1 MNKSAD
7 IKTAVI
13 YETDGRIGRTV
24 SSAIARL
31 ILDYARQYP
40 DVLENNV
47 QQAQNK
53 EPEHGK

>member
-40 DVLENNV
+40 DVLENNA